1 MYTQEATNVD
11 DIITRAD
18 YNAAIRMYPNK
29 GLSQQI
35 TSIFGSTNLQAY
47 LRSLLSSQRGEQLR
61 LELAKHLPKV
71 V

>member
-35 TSIFGSTNLQAY
+35 TSMFGSANLQAY